1 MERLPG
7 DQDYSSHGMQF
18 HCTIPL
24 TKFFKELEL
33 NIFILKFWFGSAV
46 HGRQLK
52 LRTAK
57 DVSCGEAPKT
67 KQKMREDWR
76 LKMTSGFWVW
86 DSKISETPN
95 IMSFL
100 KKKKKTKDRF
110 NSNLNNYK

>member
-18 HCTIPL
+18 HVQCTIHL
-24 TKFFKELEL
+24 TKFLKELEL

-57 DVSCGEAPKT
+57 
-67 KQKMREDWR
+67 
-76 LKMTSGFWVW
+76 GFVHLHSLWQR
-86 DSKISETPN
+86 
-95 IMSFL
+95 M
-100 KKKKKTKDRF
+100 
-110 NSNLNNYK
+110 